1 MGWNFRKSIK
11 AGPARIN
18 LSKSGVGY
26 SVGAGGVRYTK
37 RAGSKKKRQKGD
49 GFIASFVK
57 LCFYLFILTVA
68 AYLATTY
75 WKWLVAL
82 AVIAVAAYIGYR
94 IYIYKQI
101 HPKSKNNSELQNN
114 DPASE

>member
-11 AGPARIN
+11 IGPARIN

-37 RAGSKKKRQKGD
+37 KAGSKKKSEGGCLAACIKGM
-49 GFIASFVK
+49 FWLFVATVVI
-57 LCFYLFILTVA
+57 YLVSS
-68 AYLATTY
+68 Y

-82 AVIAVAAYIGYR
+82 AAVAAAGAIGYWIWIKR
-94 IYIYKQI
+94 RTNTKQLETEREN
-101 HPKSKNNSELQNN
+101 K
-114 DPASE
+114 DPVP

>member
-1 MGWNFRKSIK
+1 MGWSFRKSIK

-49 GFIASFVK
+49 GFIVSFVK
-57 LCFYLFILTVA
+57 LCFYLFILTVS
-68 AYLATTY
+68 AYLVSTY

-82 AVIAVAAYIGYR
+82 AVVAIAAYVGYR
-94 IYIYKQI
+94 VYIYRQI
-101 HPKSKNNSELQNN
+101 HPRIEDNSESQNN
-114 DPASE
+114 DPES